1 MNGRYLI
8 SSLICSVSRKLVS
21 KPTRITCHRLLVNVI
36 NVNIRD
42 YSTQKNLVVEEKKH
56 CNVGTIGH
64 VDHGKTTLTAAITK
78 VLSKEGT
85 TKYIPYDK
93 IDKAPEEKARGITI
107 NAAHVGYSTKNRHY
121 AHTDC
126 PGHADYIR
134 NMISGTSQMD
144 AAILVV
150 AATDGPMPQTREHLL
165 LAKQV
170 GVQYIL
176 VFINKVDLVDEEV
189 LDLVEIEMRDML
201 TDFGYD
207 GNNIPIIKGSALKAL
222 NDDPSDIGV
231 PSINHLLDSL
241 DNHVPT
247 IVRDLESPFLMP
259 IDKAFTV
266 PGRGTVVVGTIKRGV
281 MKKNDEAHLMG
292 FGIKVKT
299 TLSDM
304 QIFRSSVLEAIAGD
318 NVGVLLRSIK
328 LRSVESGM
336 LLCAAGSEEMSNH
349 FKAKIYFLARSEGGR
364 KKPVFSKYSQQMFS
378 GTWNIAC
385 RIDLEPTIEMLMPG
399 DHAEVYLTLLEGMV
413 MTTGQPFTIRENN
426 VTVAT
431 GIVTETLKTIDVP
444 NGKLGRVELNLS
456 KE

>member
-8 SSLICSVSRKLVS
+8 RSLLCTF
-21 KPTRITCHRLLVNVI
+21 PGRLCVKHSNIHSNRVIVNFI
-36 NVNIRD
+36 NVDIRT
-42 YSTQKNLVVEEKKH
+42 YSSNKSDVAEKKH

-78 VLSKEGT
+78 VLSKEGGA
-85 TKYIPYDK
+85 KFVSYDE
-93 IDKAPEEKARGITI
+93 IDKAPEERARGITI
-107 NAAHVGYSTKNRHY
+107 NAAHVGYSTKFRHY

-150 AATDGPMPQTREHLL
+150 AANDGPMPQTREHLL

-176 VFINKVDLVDEEV
+176 VYINKVDLVDDEV
-189 LDLVEIEMRDML
+189 LELVELEMRDMIS
-201 TDFGYD
+201 DFGYD
-207 GNNIPIIKGSALKAL
+207 GSHVPMVKGSALKAL

-231 PSINHLLDSL
+231 PSIKKLLDTI
-241 DNHVPT
+241 DNYVPT

-259 IDKAFTV
+259 IDNAFTV

-281 MKKNDEAHLMG
+281 MKKNDNAELMG
-292 FGIKVKT
+292 FGLNVKT
-299 TLSDM
+299 SLSDI
-304 QIFRSSVLEAIAGD
+304 QIFRQSVQEALAGD
-318 NVGVLLRSIK
+318 NVGALLRGLK
-328 LRSVESGM
+328 LKAVETGM
-336 LLCAAGSEEMSNH
+336 LLCAAGSVAMSNH
-349 FKAKIYFLARSEGGR
+349 FKAKVYFLSRSEGGR
-364 KKPVFSKYSQQMFS
+364 KKPVFSKYSQQMYS

-385 RIDLEPTIEMLMPG
+385 RIDLEPTMDMLMPG

-431 GIVTETLKTIDVP
+431 GIVTETLQNVDVP
-444 NGKLGRVELNLS
+444 NGKLGRVQLKLTA
-456 KE
+456 